1 MQFLGKW
8 QHTRTLGG
16 RDSATVDSPF
26 KVEVISS
33 RRGRE
38 GTKMEV
44 GVTIFAK
51 KENQFE
57 NR

>member
-8 QHTRTLGG
+8 QHTRTVGG

-33 RRGRE
+33 RRGRG

-44 GVTIFAK
+44 GVTICQK
-51 KENQFE
+51 RKSI
-57 NR
+57 